1 MELFKKKM
9 IIWIIFLIAIFSVA
23 GFILVIVKDRTYFHS
38 PPYTKNAD
46 ISSDVLVIYYSR
58 SGNTEAMARQIAQK
72 FNADIVKITAEKYPL
87 DLKGWRSAGKDADQK
102 VTQVSIKPEIV
113 DMEKYNLIFLGSPI
127 WWFRPA
133 PPLWTFV
140 ANNDF
145 KGKNVVLFNTFNSRF
160 KKEEIEEFKE
170 LVTKKGGRFLDHVY
184 VRRGRVYY
192 QKSGETLMKEAREV
206 VEEKLNSWKTKVIEK

>member
-1 MELFKKKM
+1 MKLSGKKM
-9 IIWIIFLIAIFSVA
+9 IVWIVS
-23 GFILVIVKDRTYFHS
+23 FILTFSAVCFILIIVKDRTYFHS
-38 PPYTKNAD
+38 PPYIKRPD
-46 ISSDVLVIYYSR
+46 ISSEVLVIYYSR

-72 FNADIVKITAEKYPL
+72 FNADIVNITTEKYPL
-87 DLKGWRSAGKDADQK
+87 DLKGWRNAGKDADQK

-133 PPLWTFV
+133 PPLWAFV
-140 ANNDF
+140 SKNNF

-160 KKEEIEEFKE
+160 KQEEIEEFKE
-170 LVTKKGGRFLDHVY
+170 LVIKKGGRFIDHVY
-184 VRRGRVYY
+184 IRRGRVYY

-206 VEEKLNSWKTKVIEK
+206 VEEKLNSWKTRF